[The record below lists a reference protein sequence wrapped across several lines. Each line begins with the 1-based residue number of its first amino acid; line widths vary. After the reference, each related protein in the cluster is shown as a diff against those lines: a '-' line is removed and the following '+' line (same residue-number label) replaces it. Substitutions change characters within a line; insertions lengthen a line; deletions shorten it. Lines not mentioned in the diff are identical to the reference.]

1 MVATLIVVL
10 SGVEGMISV
19 FTSKGISFIALMAA
33 LGNVLSF
40 ISIQLSPIV
49 YRKSNLLQINLGSI
63 NKRWLATFA

>member
-1 MVATLIVVL
+1 
-10 SGVEGMISV
+10 MISV